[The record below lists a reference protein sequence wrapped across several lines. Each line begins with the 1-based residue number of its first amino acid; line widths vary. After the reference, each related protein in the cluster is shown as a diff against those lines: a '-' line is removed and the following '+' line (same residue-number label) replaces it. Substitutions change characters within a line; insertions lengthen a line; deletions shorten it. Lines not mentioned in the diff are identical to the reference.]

1 MANVFLFS
9 STLTLGSCRF
19 QLENWHWF
27 RIYTFLIL
35 SFIFLSFSY
44 HFLTSM
50 SACAIMMTSSP
61 LSLSPSEP
69 RVHIRLIALIKN
81 TTCNT
86 SWKLV
91 HNCVDVRKLLWEW
104 DLNEKWRKCFT
115 REYICSPYQKRNL
128 EGPFPQ
134 FSSQKE
140 LRPKFNSTNWKRLK
154 IEYRASSELLRSSF
168 PNAQSQNSS

>member
-1 MANVFLFS
+1 MSNFVFYL
-9 STLTLGSCRF
+9 
-19 QLENWHWF
+19 
-27 RIYTFLIL
+27 
-35 SFIFLSFSY
+35 
-44 HFLTSM
+44 HFLLLLFYFHFLYFSFAFLLPWALALLWRRLPHLVM
-50 SACAIMMTSSP
+50 LPPA
-61 LSLSPSEP
+61 EP

-115 REYICSPYQKRNL
+115 RENICSSYQKRNL
-128 EGPFPQ
+128 KGPFPQ

-168 PNAQSQNSS
+168 PDAQSQNGF